1 MPIHSP
7 RAAKSFRELL
17 QNRGLSGGRG
27 ELGFEL
33 LVEAHKLLDGVGHDE
48 GNKNVPY
55 NLVFL
60 TTHLY
65 LVRDLILLHVSH
77 PIAPFV
83 LRNNRKNMRFITLF
97 K

>member
-1 MPIHSP
+1 M
-7 RAAKSFRELL
+7 
-17 QNRGLSGGRG
+17 GGEG

-65 LVRDLILLHVSH
+65 LVRDLILLHAS
-77 PIAPFV
+77 
-83 LRNNRKNMRFITLF
+83 
-97 K
+97 

>member
-1 MPIHSP
+1 MLSKDSCQSIVP
-7 RAAKSFRELL
+7 RLL
-17 QNRGLSGGRG
+17 RVLGNCCRIEVSVGGEG

-33 LVEAHKLLDGVGHDE
+33 LVEAHKLLDGGGHDE

-65 LVRDLILLHVSH
+65 LVRDLILLHVS
-77 PIAPFV
+77 
-83 LRNNRKNMRFITLF
+83 
-97 K
+97 

>member
-1 MPIHSP
+1 M
-7 RAAKSFRELL
+7 
-17 QNRGLSGGRG
+17 GGEG

-33 LVEAHKLLDGVGHDE
+33 LVEAHKLLDGGGHDE

-65 LVRDLILLHVSH
+65 LVRDLILLHVS
-77 PIAPFV
+77 
-83 LRNNRKNMRFITLF
+83 
-97 K
+97 